1 MFCRVAESCVGGND
15 KTDHRYPAHLPT
27 ELNRQNNLAQNH
39 PIHPITCIGHLRFL
53 IVIEFNFVKGEKME
67 NVRYV
72 IILILMS
79 LLSRIDPRSF

>member
-27 ELNRQNNLAQNH
+27 KLNRQNNLAQNH
-39 PIHPITCIGHLRFL
+39 PIHPITCIGHSRLI

-67 NVRYV
+67 NVRDV
-72 IILILMS
+72 SILILMS